1 MNYIQRSPPILR
13 DQNPSD
19 VQENLITLQSPVLP
33 HTENLKSSN
42 DVLQKKLKRFRAEED
57 ESPEKGEAHS
67 NTVDEMMKL
76 MLLRME
82 QNQNEIRQLH
92 SAQSNKIEELSIN
105 LTSRLDA
112 TDLKVNDLCDK
123 VTKTRDDVE
132 DLQLKLEEI
141 DQDKLATHMVIS
153 GIDNTRID
161 SSTNLRALVRELL
174 ASYQISL
181 DDREME
187 NVFSMKSSGDKRKIV
202 VVFHSTVKKIEVM
215 KLKRESTDRRKIF
228 FDHRM
233 TAKTSELYHKVR
245 LYGKEKGGKAI
256 MYGGRVYYAVDGKAK
271 LRIKTL
277 EDLNNVESP
286 ANNNSA

>member
-1 MNYIQRSPPILR
+1 MSVQRSPPTAR
-13 DQNPSD
+13 NQTPKEDS
-19 VQENLITLQSPVLP
+19 ENLITLQTPILP
-33 HTENLKSSN
+33 ANHRRET
-42 DVLQKKLKRFRAEED
+42 LQNKLKRYRADNEGESAEE
-57 ESPEKGEAHS
+57 EERK
-67 NTVDEMMKL
+67 NEMDKMIQL
-76 MLLRME
+76 MLSRME
-82 QNQNEIRQLH
+82 ENQNEIRQLH
-92 SAQSNKIEELSIN
+92 SAQCNKIEELSVN

-132 DLQLKLEEI
+132 DLQLKLEEF

-153 GIDNTRID
+153 GIDNSTID
-161 SSTNLRALVRELL
+161 STTNLRALVSELL
-174 ASYQISL
+174 ASYHILL

-245 LYGKEKGGKAI
+245 LHGKEKGGKAI

-271 LRIKTL
+271 MRIKTL